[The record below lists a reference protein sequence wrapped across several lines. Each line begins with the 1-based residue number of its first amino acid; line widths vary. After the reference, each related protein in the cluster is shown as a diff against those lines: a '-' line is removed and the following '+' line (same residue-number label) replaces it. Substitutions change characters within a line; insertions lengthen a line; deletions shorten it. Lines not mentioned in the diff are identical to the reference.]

1 MPAKQVLRTVHDAVF
16 RDRTYVAR
24 HGFEEGYR
32 LVGRMPWFQRPLTD
46 PAAIREHRYFAGLAL
61 AGKVAYDVGANEGS
75 HTLALRRRTGATGRV
90 YAFEPEP
97 GSFARLTRVVA
108 LNGLSNVA
116 VFAVALG
123 DETGVGRLVLPARG
137 SDAELAA
144 TLDPALQAMLGNG
157 ATGAE
162 IEVPVIRLDEWVQE
176 MDLAAPDFM
185 KIDVEGLEAAVL
197 DGAIETIA
205 AARPALFIEIHG
217 ADPDAKTANAAAV
230 LGRLA
235 PLGYRFR
242 HLESGAQVPP
252 DAPERVAVG
261 HVICEPL

>member
-16 RDRTYVAR
+16 RDRPYVAR

-46 PAAIREHRYFAGLAL
+46 PAAIREHQYFAGLAL

-108 LNGLSNVA
+108 LNRLSNVA

-123 DETGVGRLVLPARG
+123 VGRLVLPARA
-137 SDAELAA
+137 SEAELAA
-144 TLDPALQAMLGNG
+144 TLDPALQAMLGDAG
-157 ATGAE
+157 TGSE
-162 IEVPVIRLDEWVQE
+162 IEVPVIRLDEWVRE

-197 DGAIETIA
+197 DGAMETIA

-217 ADPDAKTANAAAV
+217 ADRDAKTANAAAV

-242 HLESGAQVPP
+242 HLESGARVPLE
-252 DAPERVAVG
+252 APERIAVG